1 MALLTA
7 AEVKQLVP
15 KSREVG
21 TTSLQ
26 VYLDAAEKR
35 IVSATCGARRAVM
48 PSPGMSR
55 PMAGA
60 GNSGSAG
67 RRRRIRRNGRRLVL
81 GQRGRPDAE
90 NVTSITRI
98 AETPETIAASSWFVL
113 RPNTL
118 YRGGCWPEGLIR
130 VVYNAVEKEAEAK
143 EAQAHLVAIALI
155 ADGIASIEDGE
166 FVERRLQGVGSESD
180 MIARA
185 ERRILGKLLSG
196 ADMV

>member
-1 MALLTA
+1 MALLTV
-7 AEVKQLVP
+7 AEVQELVP

-35 IVSATCGARRAVM
+35 ILRHMRGAASGDAVTRDVETDGWRRELRL
-48 PSPGMSR
+48 GR
-55 PMAGA
+55 PL
-60 GNSGSAG
+60 
-67 RRRRIRRNGRRLVL
+67 RNGAKA
-81 GQRGRPDAE
+81 D
-90 NVTSITRI
+90 VTSITRI
-98 AETPETIAASSWFVL
+98 DETPETIAASSWFVL

-166 FVERRLQGVGSESD
+166 MVERRLQGVGSESD